1 MQERAHRRV
10 DREGAHHL
18 VQLPI
23 LSGLQPVVTIDAAAL
38 SGHRWIYRPEDRLA
52 ADGHELRYRRG
63 VGPVDKGLDRGG
75 HCRIGGRRRDGAPR
89 PADPAQ
95 LQCIGRAARLIEQ
108 LDRVSPEGRWDG
120 RAVAPELHAQIGVV
134 ADERIDQLECGPFF
148 VGLVCDVGVETDLVE
163 TIARDAGQ
171 HGGEGQDRDPAE
183 ALSRFQESDCGG
195 TPAHQQ
201 LSFGPASG

>member
-1 MQERAHRRV
+1 MQERADRRV
-10 DREGAHHL
+10 NREGAHHL

-23 LSGLQPVVTIDAAAL
+23 LAGLQPVVTIDAAAL
-38 SGHRWIYRPEDRLA
+38 SGHRWIYGPEDRLA
-52 ADGHELRYRRG
+52 ADRHELRYRRG
-63 VGPVDKGLDRGG
+63 VGPVDEGFDSGG
-75 HCRIGGRRRDGAPR
+75 HCRVGGRRRNRAPC

-134 ADERIDQLECGPFF
+134 ADERIDQLERGPFF
-148 VGLVCDVGVETDLVE
+148 VGLVGDVGVETDLVE

-171 HGGEGQDRDPAE
+171 HGGEGEDRDPAE
-183 ALSRFQESDCGG
+183 AFSRFQKSGRG
-195 TPAHQQ
+195 SRPAHHQ